1 MNDTERIDKLESA
14 LRDPKLKLNIT
25 QNGDFVANIYDL
37 RDWLDALAKPRAYR
51 PPPVRTRK
59 SKALVTDPDPS
70 IAPED
75 MQ

>member
-25 QNGDFVANIYDL
+25 RDSSFVADIYDL

-51 PPPVRTRK
+51 KPPTRVRKPVK
-59 SKALVTDPDPS
+59 PAL
-70 IAPED
+70 EEK
-75 MQ
+75 